1 MTTEQTRPD
10 SGSEHTPDW
19 ELPKHNA
26 ITEAN
31 WAEYEAQGFVPV
43 PERLSHAQ
51 NHYGAENVYTGDEWD
66 ADAGKP
72 LRHKPGKTVYV
83 NPAGLK
89 HGEEMTARI
98 IRSRGE
104 PGYSPPPPDDSTTS

>member
-1 MTTEQTRPD
+1 MATERTR
-10 SGSEHTPDW
+10 SGADPGHTPDW
-19 ELPKHNA
+19 ELPKHDA

-43 PERLSHAQ
+43 PERLSGAQ

-66 ADAGKP
+66 ADAGRP

-98 IRSRGE
+98 IRSMRE
-104 PGYSPPPPDDSTTS
+104 PGYSPPSDDPATS